1 MRNPGRTRVTLAAMS
16 GFLTTDELVAV
27 LQAES
32 ASLSEQAE
40 RVLVTDRVPTCP
52 DWTVADL
59 LRHAGGVQRWA
70 TAVVAG
76 ALQQLP
82 GAEQEAALFEAPED
96 DLIRW
101 FLAGSVRLADALRAA
116 PEDLRAAVF
125 LRNADGAR
133 HFWARRQAH
142 EATMH
147 RVDALSARLGR
158 IPSTAEAGIST
169 SLAVD
174 GIDELVTGFVPR
186 RSSRL
191 RTDEP
196 FSVVISPTDADAA
209 WTVRVSDQHPSVELG
224 ADPGAHSVLTGSAA
238 ALYLGLWNRGDDV
251 AENGTVDALGHWRQ
265 QVRVTW

>member
-1 MRNPGRTRVTLAAMS
+1 MS

-40 RVLVTDRVPTCP
+40 RVLLSDPVPTCP
-52 DWTVADL
+52 EWTVADL
-59 LRHAGGVQRWA
+59 VRHTGGVQRWA
-70 TAVVAG
+70 AAVVTG
-76 ALQQLP
+76 ALEQLP
-82 GAEQEAALFEAPED
+82 TPEEEAAFFEAPEGN
-96 DLIRW
+96 LVGW
-101 FLAGSVRLADALRAA
+101 FLAGTVRLADALRGA
-116 PEDLRAAVF
+116 PDNLRAAVF
-125 LRNADGAR
+125 LRNAQGAR

-142 EATMH
+142 EATIH

-158 IPSTAEAGIST
+158 MPSTSEAGIRT
-169 SLAVD
+169 SLALD

-209 WTVRVSDQHPSVELG
+209 WTVRVSEQPPSVEPG
-224 ADPGAHSVLTGSAA
+224 ADPDAHSVLTGSAA
-238 ALYLGLWNRGDDV
+238 ALYLGLWNRGNDV